1 MARLRAAG
9 LPCPEPLLRRRH
21 LLLMSFVGEARQ
33 AAPKLC
39 DAPLDAAGW
48 ASAHEQ
54 ALRCL
59 RCLWH
64 DYRLVHADFNDG

>member
-21 LLLMSFVGEARQ
+21 LLMSFMGEMRQ
-33 AAPKLC
+33 A
-39 DAPLDAAGW
+39 AAGW
-48 ASAHEQ
+48 ARAHEQ